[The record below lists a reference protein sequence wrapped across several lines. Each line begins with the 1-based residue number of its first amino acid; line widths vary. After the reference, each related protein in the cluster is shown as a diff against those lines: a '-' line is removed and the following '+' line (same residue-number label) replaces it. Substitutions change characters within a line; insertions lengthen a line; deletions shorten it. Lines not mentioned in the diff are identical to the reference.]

1 MSGKLKELFEDK
13 KLVAK
18 IQNKLPKLFHLAELE
33 SSRAGKIGMEV
44 GIIREKIIV
53 ALFIFKFGEKNVQT
67 EIPITE
73 AEVDV
78 RVFNQPISIK
88 TITGRNYGGVKL
100 IWTVD
105 KVKAKEFLDNYYPTC
120 DLVLVQINWNNGGGF
135 FYFPLEV
142 QEEVFKKIGREKY
155 IKLPVEGTN
164 PRGVEISALGL
175 TSLAEHKN
183 AFKIP
188 IEWKKEIVNF
198 KPFQRWLELWQ
209 KD

>member
-1 MSGKLKELFEDK
+1 MNRIMKELFDDK

-18 IQNKLPKLFHLAELE
+18 IQNKLPKLFQLAELE

-44 GIIREKIIV
+44 GSVREKIIV
-53 ALFIFKFGEKNVQT
+53 ALFIYKFGEKNVQT

-78 RVFNQPISIK
+78 RVFNRPISIK
-88 TITGRNYGGVKL
+88 TITRKNFGGVKL

-105 KVKAKEFLDNYYPTC
+105 KVKAKEFLDNYHPSC

-142 QEEVFKKIGREKY
+142 QEEVFKKIGRKKY

-164 PRGVEISALGL
+164 PRGVEISSQGMINLV
-175 TSLAEHKN
+175 EHKN
-183 AFKIP
+183 TLKIP
-188 IEWKKEIVNF
+188 IDWTKEIVNF

-209 KD
+209 SD